1 MVEGGG
7 GDAPGLLLFLP
18 SHLVSCLLCL
28 GAVSRVPP
36 PPPASPL
43 PLLSSL
49 HEKGNKRIHEEVL
62 ASCGAL
68 WLSGI
73 AGSD

>member
-7 GDAPGLLLFLP
+7 RDAPGLLLFLP
-18 SHLVSCLLCL
+18 SHLVSRLPCL
-28 GAVSRVPP
+28 GAVSRVPFLAP
-36 PPPASPL
+36 
-43 PLLSSL
+43 LSSSL
-49 HEKGNKRIHEEVL
+49 RQTLIKGNKRIHEEVS